1 MIPCVSTNIDPG
13 PTLGR
18 SRETG
23 LIRESIARLDD
34 RGDALLVRG
43 EAGIGK
49 SEVLAYATDLAAA
62 HGARVLRA
70 AGVESET
77 ELPFAGLHQL
87 VGPLISGAERLPIP
101 QRDALLA
108 AFGMAPLAAP
118 QQLFLVALGA
128 LNLISDQA
136 VATPLVLVV
145 EDAHWLDSSSAA
157 ALAFIARRIES
168 EPVLLVAA
176 IRDGFPTRLDDA
188 GLQEIRL
195 ERLDDVDSA
204 ALLDARAPG
213 LPHQVRARILEAA
226 AGNPLALV
234 ELPLTPDPPPGLT
247 ASSSWISLTDRLE
260 YAFSARAALLGPP
273 TRALLLVLAADEGDA
288 ITEIIPAAR
297 SLVGDG
303 VDVDDL
309 TPAIAAGLIE
319 SDGASVRFRHPLMRS
334 ATYQSATI
342 ADRHAAH
349 AALSDVVVDED
360 RRVWHLAAASVA
372 PAEPVAAQLEAM
384 AGRAQRRGAVSTGIA
399 ALERAATL
407 SETSPEQGRRL
418 LAAAELG
425 FELGRDDI
433 VARLVAQA
441 EALQLTA
448 PAQSYLL
455 WLRGVFDGGRAG
467 GASRFEPLIETAR
480 RLAGQPGDA
489 DDLAVK
495 LLWSAAIQSWWSDPD
510 RDISRR
516 IVEAAAQIPVDPDDP
531 RMLAILAFAAPADCG
546 AAVIDGLSRPD
557 AEAAL
562 DPDGARVLGTA
573 ANAIGAFNT
582 AAPLLAVAAAGL
594 RDQGRL
600 GLLARALTQQAWSAV
615 HRVDLSV
622 AVPVSAEAERLTR
635 ETAQP
640 TMQHIS
646 RAIQATAAA
655 LRGDRA
661 TAEEYAA
668 EAERYAAPIG
678 ARALLAMA
686 QHARGLGALADG
698 HPDEAFEHLRR
709 VHEPSDPAHHS
720 FMRCF
725 TLADL
730 VDAATRSG
738 QLEAVRPIVL
748 EMEAVAGAAPVPVLQ
763 AGLRFALPLLAGDDA
778 AEAQFDDAL
787 RSNRDWPFLRARTQI
802 AHGEWLR
809 RHRRVAESRPALRD
823 ARDAFDVLGA
833 IPWSERARRE
843 LRASGETSRSRTPEA
858 RDQLTPQELQ
868 IAQLAAS
875 GLSNQEIGQRLF
887 ISHRT
892 VSTHLYRLYP
902 KLGIT
907 SRSALRDVLGASSA
921 DGGPALGGAQARPP
935 LES

>member
-1 MIPCVSTNIDPG
+1 MIPCVSTDIDAARIV
-13 PTLGR
+13 GR
-18 SRETG
+18 NREAE
-23 LIRESIARLDD
+23 LIRESITHLED
-34 RGDALLVRG
+34 RGEALLVRG

-49 SEVLAYATDLAAA
+49 SEVLAYAADLAAA
-62 HGARVLRA
+62 QGARVLRA
-70 AGVESET
+70 AGVESEA

-87 VGPLISGAERLPIP
+87 LGPLVPRAEGPPPP

-108 AFGMAPLAAP
+108 AFGVSPRVAPP
-118 QQLFLVALGA
+118 QPFLVALGA

-136 VATPLVLVV
+136 DATPLVLMV

-176 IRDGFPTRLDDA
+176 IRDGFPTGFDAA
-188 GLQEIRL
+188 GLPELRL
-195 ERLDDVDSA
+195 ERLDEVASA

-213 LPHQVRARILEAA
+213 LTDQVRARILEEA

-234 ELPLTPDPPPGLT
+234 ELPLTPDLAPEVAEFSSWLSLT
-247 ASSSWISLTDRLE
+247 ARLE
-260 YAFSARAALLGPP
+260 HAFSARAALLDPP

-297 SLVGDG
+297 SLVGDR
-303 VDVDDL
+303 VEVDDL

-319 SDGASVRFRHPLMRS
+319 SDGARVRFRHPLMRS

-349 AALSDVVVDED
+349 AALSDVVVDGD

-372 PAEPVAAQLEAM
+372 PAELVAVQLEAL
-384 AGRAQRRGAVSTGIA
+384 AARAQRRGAVSTGIA
-399 ALERAATL
+399 ALERAAIL
-407 SETSPEQGRRL
+407 SETSAEQGRRL

-433 VARLVAQA
+433 VARLVGQA
-441 EALQLTA
+441 EALQLTP
-448 PAQSYLL
+448 PAQAYLL

-467 GASRFEPLIETAR
+467 GASRFEPLIETGR
-480 RLAGQPGDA
+480 RLAGRSA
-489 DDLAVK
+489 EANDLAVK
-495 LLWSAAIQSWWSDPD
+495 LLWSAATQSWWSDPGP
-510 RDISRR
+510 DIGRR
-516 IVEAAAQIPVDPDDP
+516 IVEAARLVPAAADDP
-531 RMLAILAFAAPADCG
+531 RMLAIEAFAAPVDCAATVTDGLARSAG
-546 AAVIDGLSRPD
+546 AAILD
-557 AEAAL
+557 ADAA
-562 DPDGARVLGTA
+562 RILGTA
-573 ANAIGAFNT
+573 ANAIGAFDT

-622 AVPVSAEAERLTR
+622 AVPVSAEAERLTL

-661 TAEEYAA
+661 AVEEYAA
-668 EAERYAAPIG
+668 KAERYGAPIG

-709 VHEPSDPAHHS
+709 IHDPSDPAYHS

-738 QLEAVRPIVL
+738 QREAVRPIVL
-748 EMEAVAGAAPVPVLQ
+748 EMEVVAEAAPVPVLH
-763 AGLRFALPLLAGDDA
+763 AGLRYAMPLLAGDDA
-778 AEAQFDDAL
+778 AEALFNAAL
-787 RSNRDWPFLRARTQI
+787 RANRDWPFLRARTQI
-802 AHGEWLR
+802 ALGEWLR

-833 IPWSERARRE
+833 IPWSERARQE

-868 IAQLAAS
+868 IAQLAAA

-902 KLGIT
+902 KLGIA
-907 SRSALRDVLGASSA
+907 SRSELRDALGAASG
-921 DGGPALGGAQARPP
+921 DGGLPP
-935 LES
+935 ESV